1 MHAGADMI
9 ESTIAGK
16 LVLAR
21 ARERGAPRLLA
32 DIGGTHARFA
42 IETAPGIVEAIAVLP
57 CASYATPEDALRDYL
72 ASKAAQDAGAGAV
85 REAALAIAGNV
96 AGNRVR
102 MTNHHWLFVPEAM
115 RKAFGWHAVVLCND
129 FSALALAIPRLD
141 GSERRQVGGGSGVEG
156 GVIGVLGPG
165 TGFGVSGLVLAQDA
179 WTPLET
185 EGGHVNFA
193 PSNEIECRI
202 LEFAWREHAH
212 VSVER
217 LLSGIG
223 LNIVYRALCEQAGVA
238 PDAIDVPE
246 IIRRALA
253 GECGQCGAT
262 IDTFCA
268 MLGTAAA
275 NVALTLGA
283 VGGIYIGGG
292 IVPRL
297 GARFDTSGFRA
308 RFEAKGRFSSYLA
321 QIPTY
326 VITADY
332 PAFKGLS
339 AKLAAAQEN

>member
-1 MHAGADMI
+1 MI

-21 ARERGAPRLLA
+21 TRERGAPRLLA

-42 IETAPGIVEAIAVLP
+42 IEVTPGIVLAIAVLP
-57 CASYATPEDALRDYL
+57 CAAYATPEDAMRDYL
-72 ASKAAQDAGAGAV
+72 ASSAAIEAGAGAV

-96 AGNRVR
+96 AGERIR
-102 MTNHHWLFVPEAM
+102 MTNHHWLFVPQAI
-115 RKAFGWHAVVLCND
+115 RKAFGLQALTLCND
-129 FSALALAIPRLD
+129 FSALALAIPHLSP
-141 GSERRQVGGGSGVEG
+141 SEKRQVGGCRPVEG
-156 GVIGVLGPG
+156 GATGVLGPG
-165 TGFGVSGLVLAQDA
+165 TGFGVSGLVMTKGE

-185 EGGHVNFA
+185 EGGYVNFA
-193 PSNEIECRI
+193 PANEVECRI

-223 LNIVYRALCEQAGVA
+223 LHIVYRALCEQAAVLPTA
-238 PDAIDVPE
+238 LDVPE
-246 IIRRALA
+246 IIRRGLA
-253 GECGQCGAT
+253 GECEQCSAT

-326 VITADY
+326 VITAEY

-339 AKLAAAQEN
+339 AKLAATQLNQAI

>member
-1 MHAGADMI
+1 MI
-9 ESTIAGK
+9 ESSIAGK
-16 LVLAR
+16 LVIAR

-42 IETAPGIVEAIAVLP
+42 IETAPGVVQAVAVLP
-57 CASYATPEDALRDYL
+57 CAAYATPEHAMRDYL
-72 ASKAAQDAGAGAV
+72 QSEAAQDAGSGAV

-96 AGNRVR
+96 AGEQVC
-102 MTNHHWLFVPEAM
+102 MTNHHWLFVPAAL
-115 RKAFGWHAVVLCND
+115 RKAFGLHALVLCND
-129 FSALALAIPRLD
+129 FSALALAIPRL
-141 GSERRQVGGGSGVEG
+141 GAEERRQVGGGQAVDE

-165 TGFGVSGLVLAQDA
+165 TGFGVSGLVMSQGG

-193 PSNEIECRI
+193 PSNETECRI
-202 LEFAWREHAH
+202 LEYAWREFAH

-223 LNIVYRALCEQAGVA
+223 LHIVYRALCEQAGA
-238 PDAIDVPE
+238 EPTAADVPE
-246 IIRRALA
+246 IIRRGLA
-253 GECGQCGAT
+253 GECAQCSAT

-297 GARFDTSGFRA
+297 GARFDASGFRA

-326 VITADY
+326 VITAAY

-339 AKLAAAQEN
+339 AKLAAVQTN

>member
-1 MHAGADMI
+1 M
-9 ESTIAGK
+9 
-16 LVLAR
+16 LAR
-21 ARERGAPRLLA
+21 TRERAAPRLLA

-42 IETAPGIVEAIAVLP
+42 IEVAPGIVLAIAVLP
-57 CASYATPEDALRDYL
+57 CAAYATPEEAMRDYL
-72 ASKAAQDAGAGAV
+72 ASSAAIDAGAGAV

-96 AGNRVR
+96 NGERVR
-102 MTNHHWLFVPEAM
+102 MTNHHWLFVPEAI
-115 RKAFGWHAVVLCND
+115 RKAFGLHALTLCND
-129 FSALALAIPRLD
+129 FSALALAIPRL
-141 GSERRQVGGGSGVEG
+141 SPAEKRQVGGGRAIEG
-156 GVIGVLGPG
+156 GATGVLGPG
-165 TGFGVSGLVLAQDA
+165 TGFGVSGLVMAQGD

-193 PSNEIECRI
+193 PSNEVECRI
-202 LEFAWREHAH
+202 LEYAWREHAH

-223 LNIVYRALCEQAGVA
+223 LHIVYRALCEQAGVVPTA
-238 PDAIDVPE
+238 AEVPE
-246 IIRRALA
+246 IIRRGLS
-253 GECGQCGAT
+253 GECAQSSAT

-297 GARFDTSGFRA
+297 GPRFDASGFRA

-326 VITADY
+326 VITAEY

-339 AKLAAAQEN
+339 ARLAAIQTN